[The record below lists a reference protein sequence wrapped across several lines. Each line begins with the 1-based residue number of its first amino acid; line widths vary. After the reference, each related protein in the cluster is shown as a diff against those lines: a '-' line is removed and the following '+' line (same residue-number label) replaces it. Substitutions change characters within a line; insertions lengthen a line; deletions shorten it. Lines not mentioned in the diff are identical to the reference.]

1 MRHEVPPELDGER
14 LDLIVARLGGVSRG
28 RARALVD
35 AGEVLV
41 EGRSVEARERLSE
54 GTVLEIGE
62 IEDDTGLE
70 PSPADFE
77 VRYQDPHLLVVDKP
91 PGLVVHPG
99 AGTMSSTLASGLLH
113 RYPEIEGIGDE
124 NRWGI
129 VHRLDRDT
137 SGLLLVALTQPAFDG
152 LRQALSRRQIHRR
165 YLALVLGVFSV
176 PTGTI
181 DAPIA
186 TDPARPTRRRVD
198 ALGRPARTHY
208 RVIDSWDPP
217 GVSLLD
223 VTLETGR
230 THQIRVHVASIEHP
244 VAGDRAYGR
253 PGPVDPP
260 RIFLHAARLSFEHP
274 ITREV
279 MEVESPLPPD
289 LQAVLDRLSTE
300 YRVPGT

>member
-99 AGTMSSTLASGLLH
+99 AGTSSTLASGLLH

-244 VAGDRAYGR
+244 VAGDRAYGATR
-253 PGPVDPP
+253 KDLGAP
-260 RIFLHAARLSFEHP
+260 RTFLHAARIAFTHP
-274 ITREV
+274 ETGERLEV
-279 MEVESPLPPD
+279 QAPLPAD
-289 LQAVLDRLSTE
+289 LTAVLEGLS
-300 YRVPGT
+300 